1 MLDDLD
7 KAERQWRERSLFARR
22 RGGGRRWLRWLLLTA
37 VAAALLVWQDET
49 LAWLAGI
56 MG

>member
-22 RGGGRRWLRWLLLTA
+22 RGRGRWLRWLLLTA
-37 VAAALLVWQDET
+37 VAAALLVWQEET
-49 LAWLAGI
+49 LAWLADLLG
-56 MG
+56 

>member
-22 RGGGRRWLRWLLLTA
+22 RGKARWLRWLVLA
-37 VAAALLVWQDET
+37 IVAAALLVWQEET
-49 LAWLAGI
+49 LAWLADLLG
-56 MG
+56 